1 LKYICDLQ
9 VLLHH
14 SWPQITVV
22 MVLSVSMSFHGNPE
36 AQCLYFCP
44 DLWVPL
50 PDPSFDVPLTFA
62 AGSTVEPVDKA
73 TLC

>member
-1 LKYICDLQ
+1 
-9 VLLHH
+9 
-14 SWPQITVV
+14 
-22 MVLSVSMSFHGNPE
+22 MSFHGNPE